1 MANLIICLSKKGGEG
16 WGGGSTEVWGVGG
29 SFSYKVILI
38 MSQFIVSSYEWISR
52 SYLDWILYGL
62 LDQKVNWLD

>member
-1 MANLIICLSKKGGEG
+1 M
-16 WGGGSTEVWGVGG
+16 WGVGG

>member
-16 WGGGSTEVWGVGG
+16 WGGSTEVCGVGG